1 MLQGGRPAQHVEL
14 ANIAT
19 KEVSTMQRQSGDKD
33 SRDQR
38 RLHVAC
44 GGVRDHLFECK
55 HATYCCSTY
64 AQKSRKYLI
73 CLIWGSRGR
82 RNPSAPN
89 EAGGDGGVL
98 IHGGGNDSKA
108 EKAVDRGAS
117 ATLDTGLIETGQP
130 IVASTGDP
138 SIFIS

>member
-1 MLQGGRPAQHVEL
+1 
-14 ANIAT
+14 
-19 KEVSTMQRQSGDKD
+19 
-33 SRDQR
+33 
-38 RLHVAC
+38 
-44 GGVRDHLFECK
+44 
-55 HATYCCSTY
+55 
-64 AQKSRKYLI
+64 
-73 CLIWGSRGR
+73 
-82 RNPSAPN
+82 
-89 EAGGDGGVL
+89 VL